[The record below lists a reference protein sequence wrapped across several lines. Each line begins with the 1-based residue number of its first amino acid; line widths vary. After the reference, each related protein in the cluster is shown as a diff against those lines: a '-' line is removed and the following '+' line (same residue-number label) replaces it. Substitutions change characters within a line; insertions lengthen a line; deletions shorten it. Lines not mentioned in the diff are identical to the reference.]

1 MVKSATSV
9 GPQLT
14 ALISWGGRARLL
26 AAPRT
31 PEKRRHRPDTYG
43 SAWCFRQPVQKSADV
58 TAFDHPGVLLPPFP
72 LEASPAN
79 QCPLGAAWSEG
90 DACVRHT
97 RLKPQTSRPQVRPAT
112 HTCEPRLGQV
122 VAVVKFN
129 GTLLTTPHN
138 ITTYVST
145 DGEAGTQP
153 CGNQGR
159 CGRPA
164 LPIGRGWPR
173 LAGAGGEGG

>member
-1 MVKSATSV
+1 M
-9 GPQLT
+9 
-14 ALISWGGRARLL
+14 
-26 AAPRT
+26 
-31 PEKRRHRPDTYG
+31 
-43 SAWCFRQPVQKSADV
+43 QKSADV

-90 DACVRHT
+90 DACVRRT

-129 GTLLTTPHN
+129 GTLLTTSHN
-138 ITTYVST
+138 ITTYVSV

-164 LPIGRGWPR
+164 RTHLPIGRSWPR